1 MTQPPRP
8 PLLDRLTASSLR
20 HPWLYL
26 GTALAL
32 AVGSGLLASRL
43 EVRSSFAELLP
54 SDVPSVRLLHDLV
67 RRVGGDGTVLVM
79 VEAVAGP
86 QDLARAEAMGKL
98 LADDYLAY
106 GPGVIRSVE
115 WSMKPV
121 ESWFG
126 DHWPM
131 FVPLEDLQ
139 RARDALRQEKA
150 RAKARLL
157 DLGLDDA
164 PPEPVRALRAGPL
177 ADVLDPSKPT
187 PREQVAKRFARY
199 RDGYLVHPD
208 GRSVTIVV
216 RPTGTSLGVAE
227 TRALLDRMRATADAR
242 LKEPAGQHL
251 RVGFGG
257 TFPALLVE
265 YESIIHDV
273 GSTFLFVFA
282 LVLTSLVLFF
292 RDLRSVAV
300 LAVAILVA
308 IAITF
313 GITRLVIGYLNTQTA
328 FLGSIVVGNGIN
340 YGLIYLARLNQ
351 LRRRGIGLE
360 PACLEAAR
368 DAAKATLLAA
378 IATSVSFGTLILAA
392 NRGFRHF
399 GFIGGIGMTLCWV
412 LTFALVPALMQLLER
427 VRPWRAAPGAAGGP
441 PGRAVPSW
449 LERAFARPLLVTVLF
464 GVATLAAGGYFVSR
478 LGTVE
483 ETNLA
488 NLSNDVRG
496 DPEAAR
502 DAARANAATGRSNA
516 GAIALLPSE
525 ADADA
530 YCRVVRERT
539 AERRQQGIVD
549 GCETLASVVPEHQ
562 PEKLA
567 LLAELRAGLSQATL
581 EALPPA
587 EAARARALRADLA
600 RQRPMTVA
608 EAPASLVDR
617 FRERDGTV
625 GRIAFVRASGD
636 AKLELAQNMFAFAS
650 LVRGV
655 PVGGRTWDAV
665 GENLI
670 FADLLSNVQ
679 REGPVTTLLSFAGV
693 CLLVALFYRRWR
705 LSSQVLTSLFAGAVL
720 MAGVGTLIG
729 LRINVFNFIVFPIT
743 FGIAVDYGVNVAERA
758 ERRGDV
764 LAALAEVGPAVAL
777 CSWTTVVGYGSMI
790 FSLNKAIRSFGW
802 YAMIGELTTIVAA
815 LVLLPAIAI
824 VRRREHA

>member
-1 MTQPPRP
+1 MTQTPRP
-8 PLLDRLTASSLR
+8 LLIDRLTASSLR

-26 GTALAL
+26 AVALAL
-32 AVGSGLLASRL
+32 AVSSGLLASRL

-86 QDLARAEAMGKL
+86 QDLGRAEAMAKA

-131 FVPLEDLQ
+131 FVPLQDLQ
-139 RARDALRQEKA
+139 KARDALREEKA

-157 DLGLDDA
+157 DLGLEDA
-164 PPEPVRALRAGPL
+164 PPPETLRALRTGALGDL
-177 ADVLDPSKPT
+177 LDTSKPP
-187 PREQVAKRFARY
+187 PREQVAARFARY

-242 LKEPAGQHL
+242 LAEPAGQHL
-251 RVGFGG
+251 RAGFGG

-265 YESIIHDV
+265 YESIIRDV
-273 GSTFLFVFA
+273 GSTFLLVFA
-282 LVLTSLVLFF
+282 LVLTSLVLFY
-292 RDLRSVAV
+292 RELRSVAA

-351 LRRRGIGLE
+351 LRRRGVALE

-412 LTFALVPALMQLLER
+412 LTFALVPALMQIFER
-427 VRPWRAAPGAAGGP
+427 IRPWRAAPASGAPA
-441 PGRAVPSW
+441 RAVPTW
-449 LERAFARPLLVTVLF
+449 LEKAFARPLLVTVLF
-464 GVATLAAGGYFVSR
+464 VVATVAAGGYFLSR

-483 ETNLA
+483 ETNLD

-496 DPEAAR
+496 APEWAR
-502 DAARANAATGRSNA
+502 DSARANAATGRSNA

-539 AERRQQGIVD
+539 AERKQQRIVE
-549 GCETLASVVPEHQ
+549 GCETLSSVVPEQQ
-562 PEKLA
+562 PERLA
-567 LLAELRAGLSQATL
+567 VLAEIRAGLSDATL
-581 EALPPA
+581 EALPRD
-587 EAARARALRADLA
+587 EAARARVIRADLA

-608 EAPASLVDR
+608 EAPATLVDR

-636 AKLELAQNMFAFAS
+636 AKLELAPNMFAFAS
-650 LVRGV
+650 LARGV

-670 FADLLSNVQ
+670 FADLLANVQ

-720 MAGVGTLIG
+720 MAGIGTLIG

-743 FGIAVDYGVNVAERA
+743 FGIAIDYGVNVAERA

-802 YAMIGELTTIVAA
+802 YAMIGEITTIVAA
-815 LVLLPAIAI
+815 LALLPAIAI
-824 VRRREHA
+824 VRRRERLT